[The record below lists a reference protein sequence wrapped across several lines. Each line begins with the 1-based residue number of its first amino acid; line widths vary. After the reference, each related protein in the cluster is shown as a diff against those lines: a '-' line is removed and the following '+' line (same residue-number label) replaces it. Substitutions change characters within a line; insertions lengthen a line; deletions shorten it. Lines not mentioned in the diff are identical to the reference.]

1 MTGKFIKLLMVAVLL
16 FTATFS
22 IANPYV
28 DVTTSEREVHLCVGG
43 GCNLKVYATDTT
55 GEVTEFRYQW
65 FYSSVPI
72 LTSDDGWNEIAG
84 ANVDTLPLTNV
95 SVLST
100 VGNAGYY
107 YCKVSYGFNSNRKSG
122 VIHVDVASTRPT
134 IESVSA
140 PNVVC
145 EGASLDMVA
154 SGLQGHLSRMWYFGD
169 EIISRGNAY
178 HVATAS
184 LEDAGVYRFVAAN
197 ACGETEYGPYQI
209 TVTELPRIVTQPRS
223 AALCGGDDLTF
234 RVVATGT
241 DLQYQWYYN
250 NAPYP
255 SENTTATTSILVIEH
270 ASHDTAFY
278 SNTFNVQV
286 SNACATVT
294 SRSVGSIVSEVPD
307 IVGHLESASL
317 CAGETVTLSSD
328 ATTDYPTDTL
338 TYQWFFNGR
347 PVEGEISNIIT
358 FDMDSTHMG
367 EYYCEVTNGCGTVPS
382 ERAYIMVK
390 MPPTVETQPQ
400 DVSVCAGEEG
410 RLFTKIT
417 GIEPIS
423 YTWLNSNGDGLDFT
437 DITTSNTTG
446 VHTNTLIANPA
457 SDAHERYYYC
467 YATNECGSVRTDTV
481 YMTVTYVL
489 DVYPNLYEQP
499 YSPFIFCTGIDT
511 VITVADKLYEGTQL
525 IDPDD
530 IEGLGITFAWHKVG
544 ETEIVSTEPELR
556 FVSVSEDDEGQ
567 YVCDITNACGVHTE
581 NPFMVNVLSSPQIVM
596 QPQDLDVCEGAS
608 LDVTVYATGD
618 NLTYSWYRG
627 NGDEY
632 QFLGEG
638 TVTDQG
644 STYHAPTVAVAYG
657 GTYYCAVRSGIGCGT
672 MYSDT
677 VMVTVG
683 TLPRITQQPR
693 PAVMSLCEGE
703 EYGLGIRA
711 TGEGIHYQWYNEG
724 VALAGQTTDS
734 LHISAITRDND
745 GIFYC
750 LVSNACDI
758 VRTDNATLTVNNAPD
773 MTLGPD
779 IHACRGEAVV
789 IGPQGDTEYG
799 HYSWNY
805 GTYGYQPTLT
815 LTSSSTNLN
824 VERTF
829 ILEVSDSAHGRC
841 VARDTIAVTFHDY
854 FDFSHANFDTTPIV
868 TCGEFVLDAGA
879 GAAEYIWSTT
889 AITSSITVDM
899 NGYYMVTVDGDG
911 YGCTTSAAVDVTIGE
926 ELVINLGDDITAPVT
941 SEVEIGVPAVFE
953 SYIWNTG
960 FDGPKYTVDG
970 NEWGVGN
977 HTFWIKVTTGGCYA
991 TDTININFIEDG
1003 YVDMESMP
1011 ELNIYPN
1018 PASDFV
1024 NIVSENGEISDVQIC
1039 DMTGRLIFNRQVAD
1053 EVLTLNVAG
1062 MADATYFVR
1071 VIYTDGKASVSKL
1084 IINR

>member
-1 MTGKFIKLLMVAVLL
+1 MAGKFIKFFMVAALL
-16 FTATFS
+16 FVATFS
-22 IANPYV
+22 FAGPLDLVI
-28 DVTTSEREVHLCVGG
+28 TTSEREVHLCVGG

-55 GEVTEFRYQW
+55 GEITDFRYQW

-72 LTSDDGWNEIAG
+72 LTTDDGWNEIAG
-84 ANVDTLPLTNV
+84 ANIDTLPLANV
-95 SVLST
+95 SVQST
-100 VGNAGYY
+100 VGNVGYY
-107 YCKVSYGFNSNRKSG
+107 YCKVSFGFSSYRKSG
-122 VIHVDVASTRPT
+122 VIHVDVASARPT

-145 EGASLDMVA
+145 EGAPLDMVA

-178 HVATAS
+178 HVDEAS
-184 LEDAGVYRFVAAN
+184 LEDAGEYRFVAAN

-209 TVTELPRIVTQPRS
+209 SVTELPRIVTQPRS

-255 SENTTATTSILVIEH
+255 SENISATTSTLVIED
-270 ASHDTAFY
+270 ANPDPEFY

-294 SRSVGSIVSEVPD
+294 SRSVGSIVSAVPN
-307 IVGHLESASL
+307 IVGHLESAAL

-328 ATTDYPTDTL
+328 ATTSFPTDTL
-338 TYQWFFNGR
+338 TYQWFLNGR
-347 PVEGEISNIIT
+347 PVEGEEANIIT

-367 EYYCEVTNGCGTVPS
+367 EYYCEVTNGCGTVSS

-437 DITTSNTTG
+437 DVTTSNTTG

-481 YMTVTYVL
+481 FMTVTYEL

-499 YSPFIFCTGIDT
+499 YSPFSFCTGIDT
-511 VITVADKLYEGTQL
+511 VITVADKLYEGTDL

-544 ETEIVSTEPELR
+544 ETEIISTEPYIH
-556 FVSVSEDDEGQ
+556 FANVSEDDEGQ

-581 NPFMVNVLSSPQIVM
+581 NPFQIIVKSSPQIVG
-596 QPQDLDVCEGAS
+596 QPQDLEVCEGES
-608 LDVTVYATGD
+608 LDVTVSATGD
-618 NLTYSWYRG
+618 NLTYAWYRN
-627 NGDEY
+627 NGDGY

-638 TVTDQG
+638 DVTNQG

-657 GTYYCAVRSGIGCGT
+657 GSYYCVVRSGIECG
-672 MYSDT
+672 MQYSDT
-677 VMVTVG
+677 VMVSVG
-683 TLPRITQQPR
+683 TLPRITMQPR
-693 PAVMSLCEGE
+693 PAVMALCEGE
-703 EYGLGIRA
+703 EYGLGMRA
-711 TGEGIHYQWYNEG
+711 TGEGIHYQWYNNG

-734 LHISAITRDND
+734 LHIAAVTRDND
-745 GIFYC
+745 GVFYC
-750 LVSNACDI
+750 IASNACDEA
-758 VRTDNATLTVNNAPD
+758 RTNNASLTVTNAPD

-779 IHACRGEAVV
+779 LHPCRGESVV
-789 IGPQGDTEYG
+789 LEPQGQDEYG
-799 HYSWNY
+799 HYSWNF

-815 LTSSSTNLN
+815 VTLGGTY
-824 VERTF
+824 
-829 ILEVSDSAHGRC
+829 ILEVSDSAHGSC
-841 VARDTIAVTFHDY
+841 VARDTVVVTFHDY
-854 FDFSHANFDTTPIV
+854 FDIAFDTTPIV
-868 TCGEFVLDAGA
+868 TCGEFVLNAGA

-889 AITSSITVDM
+889 AITSSITVGM

-911 YGCTTSAAVDVTIGE
+911 YGCTTSAGVEVTIGE
-926 ELVINLGDDITAPVT
+926 ELVINLGDDITAPVD
-941 SEVEIGVPAVFE
+941 SEVEIGVPVVFD

-960 FDGPKYTVDG
+960 FTGPKLTVNGEDYG
-970 NEWGVGN
+970 IGN
-977 HTFWIKVTTGGCYA
+977 HTFWVMVTSGGCEA
-991 TDTININFIEDG
+991 KDTITINFIEGG
-1003 YVDMESMP
+1003 YVDMESIP
-1011 ELNIYPN
+1011 VLNIYPN
-1018 PASDFV
+1018 PASDYV
-1024 NIVSENGEISDVQIC
+1024 NIVYENAEISEVQVY
-1039 DMTGRLIFNRQVAD
+1039 DMVGRLVVSRQVAD
-1053 EVLTLNVAG
+1053 ESLTLNVAG
-1062 MADATYFVR
+1062 MVDATYFVR

>member
-1 MTGKFIKLLMVAVLL
+1 MVAVLL
-16 FTATFS
+16 FTATFA
-22 IANPYV
+22 IAGPGDLV
-28 DVTTSEREVHLCVGG
+28 VTTTEREARLCIHEDAS
-43 GCNLKVYATDTT
+43 LKVFVTDTT
-55 GEVTEFRYQW
+55 GELTTFSYQW
-65 FYSSVPI
+65 YYNTNLVGLVDPSWTQITGETTSI
-72 LTSDDGWNEIAG
+72 LNLS
-84 ANVDTLPLTNV
+84 NV
-95 SVLST
+95 SAATT

-107 YCKVSYGFNSNRKSG
+107 FCRIYYDETDHTVYRNSEK
-122 VIHVDVASTRPT
+122 IHVSVATEIPHIGYVT
-134 IESVSA
+134 A
-140 PNVVC
+140 ANVVC
-145 EGASLDMVA
+145 EGAAFDMEAFEVT
-154 SGLQGHLSRMWYFGD
+154 GQLTKVWYFG
-169 EIISRGNAY
+169 EEVVARGNAY
-178 HVATAS
+178 HVASAS
-184 LEDAGVYRFVAAN
+184 LENAGEYRFVASN
-197 ACGETEYGPYQI
+197 ACGDSVYGPFEI
-209 TVTELPRIVTQPRS
+209 AVTELPRIVTQPRS
-223 AALCGGDDLTF
+223 AALCGGDDLIF

-255 SENTTATTSILVIEH
+255 SVNTTATTSILVIED
-270 ASHDTAFY
+270 AEHDPEFY

-294 SRSVGSIVSEVPD
+294 SRSVGSIVSEIPT
-307 IVGHLESASL
+307 IVGHLEPAAL

-338 TYQWFFNGR
+338 TYQWFLDGR
-347 PVEGEISNIIT
+347 PVEGENANIIT

-489 DVYPNLYEQP
+489 DVYPNLYEPP
-499 YSPFIFCTGIDT
+499 YSPFSFCTGIDT
-511 VITVADKLYEGTQL
+511 VITVADKLYEGTTL

-556 FVSVSEDDEGQ
+556 FVNVSEDDEGQ
-567 YVCDITNACGVHTE
+567 YVCDITNACGLHTE
-581 NPFMVNVLSSPQIVM
+581 NPFMVNVLSSPQIVT
-596 QPQDLDVCEGAS
+596 QPQDIDVCEGGS
-608 LDVTVYATGD
+608 LDVTVSATGD

-632 QFLGEG
+632 QYLGEG
-638 TVTDQG
+638 NVTNQG

-657 GTYYCAVRSGIGCGT
+657 GTYYCAVRSGAGCET

-683 TLPRITQQPR
+683 TMPRITQQPR
-693 PAVMSLCEGE
+693 PAVMAMCEGE
-703 EYGLGIRA
+703 AYGLGIRA
-711 TGEGIHYQWYNEG
+711 TGEGIHYQWYNNAT
-724 VALAGQTTDS
+724 ALAGQTSDS
-734 LHISAITRDND
+734 LHISAVTRNNN

-750 LVSNACDI
+750 IVSNACDD

-789 IGPQGDTEYG
+789 LAPQGQDEYG

-815 LTSSSTNLN
+815 VTLGGSY
-824 VERTF
+824 
-829 ILEVSDSAHGRC
+829 ILEVSDSAHGNC
-841 VARDTIAVTFHDY
+841 VARDTIFVTYHDY
-854 FDFSHANFDTTPIV
+854 FDFSNANFDSTPIV

-879 GAAEYIWSTT
+879 GAAEYMWSTT
-889 AITSSITVDM
+889 DMTNSITVGM

-911 YGCTTSAAVDVTIGE
+911 YGCTTSAGVEVTIGE
-926 ELVINLGDDITAPVT
+926 ELVINLGDDITAPVD
-941 SEVEIGVPAVFE
+941 SEVEIGVPAVFD

-960 FDGPKYTVDG
+960 FTGPKLTVNGEDYG
-970 NEWGVGN
+970 IGN
-977 HTFWIKVTTGGCYA
+977 HTFWVMVTSGGCEA
-991 TDTININFIEDG
+991 KDTITINFIEGG

-1011 ELNIYPN
+1011 VLNIYPN
-1018 PASDFV
+1018 PASDYV
-1024 NIVSENGEISDVQIC
+1024 NIVSENAEISEVQVY
-1039 DMTGRLIFNRQVAD
+1039 DMVGRLVVSRQVAD
-1053 EVLTLNVAG
+1053 ESLTLNVAG
-1062 MADATYFVR
+1062 MVDATYFVR

>member
-1 MTGKFIKLLMVAVLL
+1 MTGKFIKFLMVAALL
-16 FTATFS
+16 FVATFS
-22 IANPYV
+22 IATPYV
-28 DVTTSEREVHLCVGG
+28 EVTTSEREVHLCVGG

-209 TVTELPRIVTQPRS
+209 TITELPRIVTQPRS

-255 SENTTATTSILVIEH
+255 SENTTATTSILVIED
-270 ASHDTAFY
+270 AEHDPDFY

-294 SRSVGSIVSEVPD
+294 SRSVGSIVSDVPN
-307 IVGHLESASL
+307 IVGQLESAAL

-328 ATTDYPTDTL
+328 ATTNYPTDTL
-338 TYQWFFNGR
+338 TYQWFLNGR
-347 PVEGEISNIIT
+347 PLEGENANIIT
-358 FDMDSTHMG
+358 FDMDSVYMG
-367 EYYCEVTNGCGTVPS
+367 EYYCEVTNGCGTVSS

-489 DVYPNLYEQP
+489 DVYPNLYEPP
-499 YSPFIFCTGIDT
+499 YSPFSFCTGIDT
-511 VITVADKLYEGTQL
+511 VITVADKLYEGTEL

-556 FVSVSEDDEGQ
+556 FVNVSEDDEGQ

-581 NPFMVNVLSSPQIVM
+581 NPFMVNVLSSPQIVT
-596 QPQDLDVCEGAS
+596 QPQDLDVCEGES
-608 LDVTVYATGD
+608 LDVTVSATGD

-638 TVTDQG
+638 NVTNQG

-657 GTYYCAVRSGIGCGT
+657 GTYYCAIRSGIGCGT

-683 TLPRITQQPR
+683 TLPHITQQPR

-711 TGEGIHYQWYNEG
+711 TGEGIRYQWYNNAT
-724 VALAGQTTDS
+724 ALAGQTSDS
-734 LHISAITRDND
+734 LHISAITRNNS

-750 LVSNACDI
+750 IVSNACDD
-758 VRTDNATLTVNNAPD
+758 VRTQNATLTVNNAPD

-779 IHACRGEAVV
+779 IHACRGESVV
-789 IGPQGDTEYG
+789 LAPQGQDEYG

-815 LTSSSTNLN
+815 VTLGGSY
-824 VERTF
+824 
-829 ILEVSDSAHGRC
+829 ILEVSDSAHGSC
-841 VARDTIAVTFHDY
+841 VARDTIFVTYHDY
-854 FDFSHANFDTTPIV
+854 FDFSNANFDSTPIV
-868 TCGEFVLDAGA
+868 TCGEFVLDAGV

-889 AITSSITVDM
+889 AITNSITVGMD
-899 NGYYMVTVDGDG
+899 GYYMVTVDGDG

-941 SEVEIGVPAVFE
+941 SQVEIGVPAVFE

-960 FDGPKYTVDG
+960 FTGPKLTVDG
-970 NEWGVGN
+970 NDYGIGT
-977 HTFWIKVTTGGCYA
+977 HTFWIRVTTGGCEA
-991 TDTININFIEDG
+991 RDTIKINFIEDG

-1011 ELNIYPN
+1011 ALNIYPN

-1024 NIVSENGEISDVQIC
+1024 NIVSENGEISDVQVY
-1039 DMTGRLIFNRQVAD
+1039 DMTGRLIFNKQVAD
-1053 EVLTLNVAG
+1053 EALTLNVAG
-1062 MADATYFVR
+1062 MADATYFIR